1 MRRAPM
7 RWSRIRGSPSS
18 RGPATH
24 RRQSGRR
31 SSTASSSTSSP
42 ARSLAADPDPPAPK
56 QYTGPEYRALVG
68 APLDPLVHPDPKH
81 PPRLYKLIRRIVRWL
96 VLHLFRITVA
106 GVENIPDPPYII
118 AANHQAW
125 FDPAFIIPF
134 FPEAPMIYTMA
145 KRETVF
151 NRAWKRRLLP
161 LVGVFPISPHRG
173 ELDEAG
179 LRTVY
184 QILERGGVVLIFP
197 EGRYSRGRALRPLK
211 VGIGHFALQA
221 GVPIS
226 PVAVRGTDVLRP
238 FSRIDVNVGPPVRP
252 DPPAWWTVGQRVAQ
266 VVENVQRAISSGLQ
280 RRRTRRPER

>member
-1 MRRAPM
+1 MFRM
-7 RWSRIRGSPSS
+7 SI
-18 RGPATH
+18 
-24 RRQSGRR
+24 SG
-31 SSTASSSTSSP
+31 
-42 ARSLAADPDPPAPK
+42 L
-56 QYTGPEYRALVG
+56 
-68 APLDPLVHPDPKH
+68 
-81 PPRLYKLIRRIVRWL
+81 
-96 VLHLFRITVA
+96 
-106 GVENIPDPPYII
+106 ENIPSPPYII

-134 FPEAPMIYTMA
+134 FPGAPMVYTMA

-151 NRAWKRRLLP
+151 NRRWKRRLLP

-238 FSRIDVNVGPPVRP
+238 FSRVDVTIGPPIRS

-266 VVENVQRAISSGLQ
+266 VVDNVQRAISTGLQ
-280 RRRTRRPER
+280 RRRTRRSER